1 MDRANIPEDY
11 AYYAGRYIE
20 NQKTLIVAVT
30 CSPDTFKLEYSNLL
44 DFSFIQVKQVKY
56 THKELTSAW
65 KTLEREWFKSD
76 RRLIDM
82 GIIGHGVDEANNA
95 VQVVVLELNDEVRNE
110 VTKLIPDSGMVE
122 FEVGEEIMP
131 Y

>member
-1 MDRANIPEDY
+1 
-11 AYYAGRYIE
+11 
-20 NQKTLIVAVT
+20 
-30 CSPDTFKLEYSNLL
+30 
-44 DFSFIQVKQVKY
+44 
-56 THKELTSAW
+56 
-65 KTLEREWFKSD
+65 
-76 RRLIDM
+76 M

-95 VQVVVLELNDEVRNE
+95 VKVVVLELNDEVRTE